1 MFETNLSM
9 GTQSQRQTRK
19 ISEHSLGRRK
29 KTEPISEYWKS
40 YYLNVQFEWPSRVI
54 VSSRALQGADWEVG
68 LLGRM
73 FVRERALGIN
83 AHGKKTENPD

>member
-1 MFETNLSM
+1 M
-9 GTQSQRQTRK
+9 
-19 ISEHSLGRRK
+19 
-29 KTEPISEYWKS
+29 
-40 YYLNVQFEWPSRVI
+40 NVQFEWPSRVI